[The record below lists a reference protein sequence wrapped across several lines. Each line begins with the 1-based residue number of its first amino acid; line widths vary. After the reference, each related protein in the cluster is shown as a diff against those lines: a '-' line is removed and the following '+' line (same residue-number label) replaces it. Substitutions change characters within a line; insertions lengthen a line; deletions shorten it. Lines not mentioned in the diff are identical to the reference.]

1 MDRDRFAAHIEANR
15 QRYFDEL
22 YALLRQPSIAAQ
34 GIGIDETAAIVA
46 RRLEQLGAGVQVLRL
61 PGAAPV
67 VFGSIGS
74 GVRTLLVY
82 DHYDVQPPEP
92 LDGWLSPAFEPTQRD
107 GKLYARGVA
116 DNKGNLMLRLQ
127 AIEAWLA
134 TEGELPITINFLV
147 EGEEEIGSVHLEQF
161 CHHYADLLRAD
172 GCLWETGGR
181 NALENPAIN
190 CGAKGICYV
199 ELVAKGAAYD
209 LHSANATVVPNPA
222 WRLTWALATL
232 KGPDERILIPGFYD
246 RVRPPS
252 EADLRALESVPL
264 DDEALLAD
272 FGISKFLGGV
282 RGIER
287 LRTHLF
293 SPTCTICGLVSGYT
307 GKGSKTVL
315 PSEARAKIDFR
326 MVPDQDPN
334 EIVKNLRAHLDANGF
349 SDIAIVELGHERA
362 ARSPTDALPTR
373 AMAAAIR
380 EVYGQSP
387 IIYPTMAGT
396 GPMYPVCEAL
406 GTPVTS
412 GCGTGYQGSL
422 VHAPNENI
430 RIADYWD
437 AMRCMGAF
445 IAAFAESA

>member
-1 MDRDRFAAHIEANR
+1 MDQFTAHIDANR
-15 QRYFDEL
+15 ARYYDEL
-22 YALLRQPSIAAQ
+22 CALVRQPSIAAQ
-34 GIGIDETAAIVA
+34 GIGLQETSALVA
-46 RRLEQLGAGVQVLRL
+46 ERLRRIGAEVQILHL

-67 VFGSIGS
+67 VYGSIGK
-74 GVRTLLVY
+74 GQRTLLVY

-92 LDGWLSPAFEPTQRD
+92 LELWHSPAFEPTERD

-116 DNKGNLMLRLQ
+116 DNKGNLMLRIQ
-127 AIEAWLA
+127 AIESWLA
-134 TEGELPITINFLV
+134 TEGELPIRINFLV

-161 CHHYADLLRAD
+161 CHQHADLLKAD

-181 NALENPAIN
+181 NALDQPTIM

-199 ELVAKGAAYD
+199 ELSARGASHD
-209 LHSANATVVPNPA
+209 LHSANAPIVPNPA

-232 KGPDERILIPGFYD
+232 KGPDERVRIPGFYD

-252 EADLRALESVPL
+252 EADLRALESIPL
-264 DDEALLAD
+264 DDDALLAD
-272 FGISKFLGGV
+272 FGIESFLGGV

-287 LRTHLF
+287 LKVHLF
-293 SPTCTICGLVSGYT
+293 SPTCTICGVVSGYT
-307 GKGSKTVL
+307 GAGSKTVL

-326 MVPDQDPN
+326 MVPDQHPD
-334 EIVKNLRAHLDANGF
+334 EIVKLLRAHLDANGF
-349 SDIAIVELGHERA
+349 DDIAIDVFGNERP
-362 ARSPTDALPTR
+362 ARSDPDSSVTR

-412 GCGTGYQGSL
+412 GCGTGYQGTL

-430 RIADYWD
+430 RVADYWD

-445 IAAFAESA
+445 IRAFA

>member
-22 YALLRQPSIAAQ
+22 YTLLRQPSIAAQ
-34 GIGIDETAAIVA
+34 GIGLQETSALVAERLRRIGAA
-46 RRLEQLGAGVQVLRL
+46 VQILHL
-61 PGAAPV
+61 PDAAPV
-67 VFGSIGS
+67 VYGSIGQ
-74 GVRTLLVY
+74 GQRTLLVY

-92 LDGWLSPAFEPTQRD
+92 LESWISPAFEPTQRD

-127 AIEAWLA
+127 AIESWLA

-161 CHHYADLLRAD
+161 CHQHADLLRAD

-199 ELVAKGAAYD
+199 ELVARGASHD
-209 LHSANATVVPNPA
+209 LHSSNATVVPNPA
-222 WRLTWALATL
+222 WRLTWALSTL
-232 KGPDERILIPGFYD
+232 KTPDERILVPGFYD

-272 FGISKFLGGV
+272 FGISEFLGGV
-282 RGIER
+282 RGVER
-287 LRTHLF
+287 LKTHLF
-293 SPTCTICGLVSGYT
+293 SPTCTICGMVSGYT
-307 GKGSKTVL
+307 GAGSKTVL

-334 EIVKNLRAHLDANGF
+334 EIVKLLRAHLDANGF
-349 SDIAIVELGHERA
+349 DDIAIDVFGNERP
-362 ARSPTDALPTR
+362 ARS
-373 AMAAAIR
+373 
-380 EVYGQSP
+380 
-387 IIYPTMAGT
+387 
-396 GPMYPVCEAL
+396 
-406 GTPVTS
+406 
-412 GCGTGYQGSL
+412 
-422 VHAPNENI
+422 
-430 RIADYWD
+430 
-437 AMRCMGAF
+437 
-445 IAAFAESA
+445 

>member
-1 MDRDRFAAHIEANR
+1 MDRDRFAAHIEASHD
-15 QRYFDEL
+15 RYYDEL
-22 YALLRQPSIAAQ
+22 CALLRQPSIAAQ
-34 GIGIDETAAIVA
+34 GLGLEETAAIVVQ
-46 RRLEQLGAGVQVLRL
+46 RLERLGADVRVLRL

-67 VFGSIGS
+67 VYGSIG
-74 GVRTLLVY
+74 GGARTLLVY

-92 LDGWLSPAFEPTQRD
+92 LDRWISPAFDPTPRD

-127 AIEAWLA
+127 AIESWLA
-134 TEGELPITINFLV
+134 TEGALPIRINFLI

-161 CHHYADLLRAD
+161 CHQHADLLRAD

-181 NALENPAIN
+181 NALEQPAIN

-199 ELVAKGAAYD
+199 ELMARGASHD
-209 LHSANATVVPNPA
+209 LHSSNATVVPNPA
-222 WRLTWALATL
+222 WRLTWALSTL
-232 KGPDERILIPGFYD
+232 KTPDERILIPGFYD

-252 EADLRALESVPL
+252 EADLRTLESVPL

-272 FGISKFLGGV
+272 FGINEFLGGV

-287 LRTHLF
+287 LKTHLF

-307 GKGSKTVL
+307 GEGSKTVL

-334 EIVKNLRAHLDANGF
+334 EIVKSLRAHLDANGF

-380 EVYGQSP
+380 QIYGQSP

-430 RIADYWD
+430 RLADYWD

-445 IAAFAESA
+445 IRAFADV